1 LKIKFGEANMK
12 KETRR
17 EFLVN
22 LIMGGGILSAF
33 VLFIFNIA
41 KYIYPKLGAPTFR
54 KVVIAK
60 ADEIELGQVKEVR
73 FGDQILYLANINGK
87 YKVFSSIC
95 THLGCRVRWEEN
107 NQRFF
112 CPCHHAVFD
121 KDGKVLSG
129 PPPRPLDEFKVD
141 VEGRFVYMWVEEKKS
156 WGII

>member
-1 LKIKFGEANMK
+1 MK

-87 YKVFSSIC
+87 YKVFFIDMHSSWMQSQVGGEQSTI
-95 THLGCRVRWEEN
+95 
-107 NQRFF
+107 F
-112 CPCHHAVFD
+112 
-121 KDGKVLSG
+121 LSMSSCC
-129 PPPRPLDEFKVD
+129 V
-141 VEGRFVYMWVEEKKS
+141 
-156 WGII
+156 